1 MKQNV
6 CDSCAI
12 YGMDGT
18 LWAASPKWKG
28 LTEYEHLVE
37 GLGDESTN
45 VKVHEFNCAVAVSN
59 GNRNPSAAGVRLCS
73 QKFMMTTSEDG
84 VTMLSKSGG
93 GGGTVARSA
102 KAIIIGFW
110 DKEAMMTNNLN

>member
-1 MKQNV
+1 
-6 CDSCAI
+6 
-12 YGMDGT
+12 
-18 LWAASPKWKG
+18 
-28 LTEYEHLVE
+28 
-37 GLGDESTN
+37 
-45 VKVHEFNCAVAVSN
+45 
-59 GNRNPSAAGVRLCS
+59 
-73 QKFMMTTSEDG
+73 MMTTSEDG